1 MGRLVKISSRKS
13 CAKLLTFQRAR
24 THYSIFSVPC
34 RFMDPEDNELMKL
47 VPFLEK
53 LADEATDV
61 RPYLREQF
69 KLFSFLPPD

>member
-1 MGRLVKISSRKS
+1 
-13 CAKLLTFQRAR
+13 
-24 THYSIFSVPC
+24 
-34 RFMDPEDNELMKL
+34 MDPEDNELMKL

>member
-1 MGRLVKISSRKS
+1 MLNVVRLSVMAPLDLVSWRKISLS
-13 CAKLLTFQRAR
+13 
-24 THYSIFSVPC
+24 

>member
-1 MGRLVKISSRKS
+1 MFV
-13 CAKLLTFQRAR
+13 F
-24 THYSIFSVPC
+24 FN
-34 RFMDPEDNELMKL
+34 RFMDPTDNELMKL

-53 LADEATDV
+53 LVDEATDV

>member
-1 MGRLVKISSRKS
+1 
-13 CAKLLTFQRAR
+13 
-24 THYSIFSVPC
+24 
-34 RFMDPEDNELMKL
+34 MDPTDNELMKL